1 MTADLRPIA
10 VPGAKMIYLIRRRAS
25 TSREE
30 LVAHWFANH
39 MPGVIAMQARAA
51 AQGRRHARRYIA
63 TLFDANRDG
72 VHPIDGM
79 AQLWWDRALPK
90 PTAPHG
96 AEPLDTFQQKAEP
109 YLPWA
114 TQEYQVLDGGQHLDS
129 APLTLNAPYP
139 STRSGFFK
147 VSFFVKAKPGTDFD
161 AFFNHWLTAHAAN
174 VRGVMAQVGGF
185 RYLISHSLA
194 PADEPWAGLTELY
207 FRDSSGWD
215 AYRRTIRPDGME
227 RWVQANGVLIL
238 RAQTEM
244 VGIP

>member
-1 MTADLRPIA
+1 MASDALPSR

-25 TSREE
+25 ASREE

-51 AQGRRHARRYIA
+51 ERGKPHAKRYIA
-63 TLFDANRDG
+63 TLFDADRDG
-72 VHPIDGM
+72 AYPIDGM
-79 AQLWWDRALPK
+79 AQLWWDQAP
-90 PTAPHG
+90 PEPAEPHG
-96 AEPLDTFQQKAEP
+96 AEPMDSFQQKAEP

-114 TQEYQVLDGGQHLDS
+114 TQEYQVIDGAEHLDG

-139 STRSGFFK
+139 TTRSGFFK
-147 VSFFVKAKPGTDFD
+147 VSFFVKAKSGTDFD
-161 AFFNHWLTAHAAN
+161 AFFDHWLSVHAAN

-185 RYLISHSLA
+185 RYVISHSLA
-194 PADEPWAGLTELY
+194 PADEPWAGLAELY
-207 FRDSSGWD
+207 FHDANSWD
-215 AYRRTIRPDGME
+215 AYRKTIRPDGME
-227 RWVQANGVLIL
+227 RWVANDGVLVL